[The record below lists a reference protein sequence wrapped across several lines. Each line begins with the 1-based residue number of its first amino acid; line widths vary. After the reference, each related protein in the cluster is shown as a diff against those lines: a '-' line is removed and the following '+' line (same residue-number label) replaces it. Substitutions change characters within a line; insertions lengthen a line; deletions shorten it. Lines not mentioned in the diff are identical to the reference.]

1 MTSPQT
7 PTILIIGATG
17 NISEAVTSALP
28 SLRDASSTLAK
39 HQILGLTRSL
49 DTPIA
54 QQLASLPSNHVVRA
68 FIASHNDPTQFA
80 HELTFLT
87 AALEAG
93 VQYVVRIST
102 TAGNIRPDCAAYY
115 GRTHWAIEQLLGLT
129 EFKGLAWIS
138 PQPDG
143 TLWLVA
149 NKDAP
154 GSPARLLALN
164 DECLA
169 LHNGKEYV
177 PNGPQ
182 DITGQQI
189 VDMVEDISVPKCESM
204 NVILSTKRA
213 LETAWD
219 RLCMALTTSEEVLRR
234 PRGLLL
240 RC

>member
-39 HQILGLTRSL
+39 HRILGLTRSL

-80 HELTFLT
+80 HESTFLT

-143 TLWLVA
+143 
-149 NKDAP
+149 
-154 GSPARLLALN
+154 SPARLLALN

-177 PNGPQ
+177 PNGPE

-189 VDMVEDISVPKCESM
+189 VDMVEDISGPKLRICESM